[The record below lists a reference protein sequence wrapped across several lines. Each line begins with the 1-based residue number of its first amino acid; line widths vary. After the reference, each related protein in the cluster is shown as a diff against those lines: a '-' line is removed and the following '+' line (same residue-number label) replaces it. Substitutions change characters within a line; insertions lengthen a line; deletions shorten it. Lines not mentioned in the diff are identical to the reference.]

1 MEILPILIFY
11 LRIIQKNYFGIAK
24 VGEKPEI

>member
-1 MEILPILIFY
+1 MEILPIPVFY
-11 LRIIQKNYFGIAK
+11 AGIIQKNYFGIAK